1 MVRFVYVH
9 FLPLNLAC
17 ICCALR
23 NAALC
28 KVIGPNY
35 KISAGNCIQ
44 RLCFNWFEEILVS
57 LSRPQLHKVE
67 FLESE
72 DSQTGPDSR
81 HYQAAAFN
89 TLDLPL
95 KWLSAAMTHSSTAL
109 ILLAE
114 NWAEW
119 QRAKHGGT
127 SPCKGQQIPGA
138 WGRNTMQSK
147 CSRYWRKKKKKKK
160 YSQFNFPGFKR
171 TISLGC
177 RKRITQQSFP
187 LTISHLRGEKSTAGS
202 IWIIQALGENNKL
215 QTGR

>member
-1 MVRFVYVH
+1 MVSKTLRESPDSANYIFMFIPLLWFHCYDTFFLLL

-17 ICCALR
+17 ICCALC
-23 NAALC
+23 NAASC

-44 RLCFNWFEEILVS
+44 RFCFNQFEEILVS

-72 DSQTGPDSR
+72 DSQTGPDSQ

-95 KWLSAAMTHSSTAL
+95 KWLSAAMTHSATAL

-114 NWAEW
+114 N
-119 QRAKHGGT
+119 
-127 SPCKGQQIPGA
+127 
-138 WGRNTMQSK
+138 
-147 CSRYWRKKKKKKK
+147 
-160 YSQFNFPGFKR
+160 
-171 TISLGC
+171 
-177 RKRITQQSFP
+177 
-187 LTISHLRGEKSTAGS
+187 
-202 IWIIQALGENNKL
+202 
-215 QTGR
+215 